1 MDIERVYSILS
12 CWFSP
17 PKYTNTGNQ
26 SIVTNGR
33 AYMSL
38 KFGLLYFYR
47 DLYLIFWAH
56 IILVFLSRI
65 TWNKWTRTHILYMY
79 IWPS

>member
-1 MDIERVYSILS
+1 MDIERVYNILS

-38 KFGLLYFYR
+38 KFGLLCLCR
-47 DLYLIFWAH
+47 D
-56 IILVFLSRI
+56 
-65 TWNKWTRTHILYMY
+65 
-79 IWPS
+79 

>member
-1 MDIERVYSILS
+1 MDIECVYNILN

-26 SIVTNGR
+26 SIVTNGM

-38 KFGLLYFYR
+38 KFGLLCLYR
-47 DLYLIFWAH
+47 DRYEIFWGH

-65 TWNKWTRTHILYMY
+65 T
-79 IWPS
+79 